1 MYVIMVYD
9 VNTKRVAKVLKIG
22 RRYLSWVQNSVME
35 GNLTKAQ
42 FRRLKEEVGQAINT
56 KKDSVLFYTLRSES
70 DVRRESLGV
79 QKGEPEFF
87 A

>member
-9 VNTKRVAKVLKIG
+9 VNTKRVAKVLKIS

-42 FRRLKEEVGQAINT
+42 FRRLKEEVGQVINA
-56 KKDSVLFYTLRSES
+56 KKDSVLFYTLRSEN

>member
-1 MYVIMVYD
+1 VYVIMVYD

-35 GNLTKAQ
+35 GNLTKTQ
-42 FRRLKEEVGQAINT
+42 FRRLKEEVSQVINA
-56 KKDSVLFYTLRSES
+56 KKDSVLFYTLRSEN